1 MNAIQKAS
9 DVLGSQ
15 RALSDALDVTPATVN
30 QWASGIRPVP
40 IERCPAIELATAGE
54 VTRRDLRPNDW
65 WLIWPE
71 LVTEE
76 FKVPESSPPKEAA

>member
-1 MNAIQKAS
+1 MKEIDAQERRRIAEAVGMNEQYLYQCLTRRRS
-9 DVLGSQ
+9 
-15 RALSDALDVTPATVN
+15 TPPAHC
-30 QWASGIRPVP
+30 S
-40 IERCPAIELATAGE
+40 AIELETSGA
-54 VTRRDLRPNDW
+54 VTRRDLRPSDW